1 MATVGVKGYIGSA
14 DCRTIEPS
22 DNRYG
27 IGWAAATVGLTAL
40 VLVFI
45 RYTRC
50 RSGATSDFPSHAP
63 CSSPAVR
70 PLAASTPC
78 SVVIR
83 QSRAVPAIRKLTEH
97 KRSLKWQ
104 MIFLTY
110 VFRPF
115 LVIGAVLVTPGMHC
129 ASLGRPTVHSFL
141 SFDNLYTHEK
151 VAQNR
156 LFFMSRNF
164 IV

>member
-83 QSRAVPAIRKLTEH
+83 QSRAVPAIRSRAQTLVKMTDDILNVLFPAFSRHWCSFGYTRH
-97 KRSLKWQ
+97 ALRFARSSDSAFLPFFWQ
-104 MIFLTY
+104 PIHAWK
-110 VFRPF
+110 
-115 LVIGAVLVTPGMHC
+115 GG
-129 ASLGRPTVHSFL
+129 S
-141 SFDNLYTHEK
+141 K
-151 VAQNR
+151 
-156 LFFMSRNF
+156 
-164 IV
+164 